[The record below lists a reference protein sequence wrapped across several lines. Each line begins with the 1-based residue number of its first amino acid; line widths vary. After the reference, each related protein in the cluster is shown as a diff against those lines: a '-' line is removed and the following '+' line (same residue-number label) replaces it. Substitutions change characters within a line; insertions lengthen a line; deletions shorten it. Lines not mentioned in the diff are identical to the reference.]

1 MELRFSMELTQS
13 TVWTVRDEDIERQK
27 QARVNEQRR
36 READL
41 KAQQAAMRKESGM
54 SDDLD

>member
-1 MELRFSMELTQS
+1 MKLTQP